1 MKLLDLARSLIDI
14 DSTTGREGEAC
25 RFLADHLRARGF
37 TVTEQPVDGQRV
49 NVRAFLDAKPTVVL
63 STHIDCVPPF
73 FPSRVSNGRLYGR
86 GACDAKGTIAAQV
99 TAAERLRD
107 EGEERVGLLFVVG
120 EERGSDGAA
129 AANLDSPG
137 SRYLID
143 GEPTDSRLGK
153 ATRGVLRVKLTAT
166 GRAAHSSQPERGI
179 SAIDALLD
187 SLVQLRELPLPED
200 PDLGTTFYVVGLIS
214 GGVAPNVV
222 SPSAEAELNFRTVG
236 PGADVLQA
244 LKPLER
250 DERVKVDEVL
260 EVPPVRLHTVPGF
273 DSAVF
278 AFTTDIPLL
287 SNWGKPLL
295 LGAGSI
301 VLAHT
306 DDEHVEIA
314 ELEASADAYVSLA
327 RGLLSEND

>member
-1 MKLLDLARSLIDI
+1 MSVVDLARGLINI

-25 RFLADHLRARGF
+25 RFLAADLRKRGF
-37 TVTEQPVDGQRV
+37 VVTEQPVDGDRV
-49 NVRAFLDAKPTVVL
+49 NVQAFLDPAPTVVL

-73 FPSRVSNGRLYGR
+73 FPSRVEGGRLYGR

-99 TAAERLRD
+99 AAAERLRD

-129 AANLDSPG
+129 VANEKAPG

-166 GRAAHSSQPERGI
+166 GRAAHSSQPELGV
-179 SAIDALLD
+179 SAIDALMD
-187 SLVQLRELPLPED
+187 ALVHLRSLPLPED
-200 PDLGTTFYVVGLIS
+200 PDLGTTFYVIGLMS
-214 GGVAPNVV
+214 GGIAPNVV

-236 PGADVLQA
+236 AGADVLEA
-244 LKPLER
+244 LKPLHS
-250 DERVKVDEVL
+250 RVAVAEVL

-287 SNWGKPLL
+287 SNWGRPLL
-295 LGAGSI
+295 FGAGSI
-301 VLAHT
+301 LVAHT
-306 DDEHVEIA
+306 AEEHVEIA
-314 ELEASADAYVSLA
+314 ELEASADAYVTLA
-327 RGLLSEND
+327 KGLLAEEA